1 MNFYVTLPSNGADL
15 STEEARIN
23 NTQTDFT
30 IKLNKP
36 LEFNIPYEVALA

>member
-30 IKLNKP
+30 IKLDKSG
-36 LEFNIPYEVALA
+36 I